1 MLNIKLATTI
11 ILDANKLPTQTR
23 GLDLQPLASEAAQ
36 KGIH

>member
-11 ILDANKLPTQTR
+11 IEANKLPTQTR
-23 GLDLQPLASEAAQ
+23 GLDLQPLASETAQ